1 MFYIIYVIL
10 NTNETGLAWF
20 MVFNSTE
27 DKNSLQDAVGDLI
40 DKRHREE
47 RDLLIQVWFNA
58 IIILIR
64 NLRVLCTLN
73 L

>member
-1 MFYIIYVIL
+1 MEAARKRRGKKSTPEPDTV
-10 NTNETGLAWF
+10 TN
-20 MVFNSTE
+20 ME

-47 RDLLIQVWFNA
+47 RDLLIQVWFSA

-64 NLRVLCTLN
+64 NLKVLCTLN

>member
-1 MFYIIYVIL
+1 MEAARKRRGKKSTPEPDTV
-10 NTNETGLAWF
+10 TN
-20 MVFNSTE
+20 ME

-64 NLRVLCTLN
+64 NLKVLCTLN

>member
-1 MFYIIYVIL
+1 LEAARKRRGKKSTPEPDTV
-10 NTNETGLAWF
+10 TN
-20 MVFNSTE
+20 ME

>member
-1 MFYIIYVIL
+1 LEAARKRRGKKSTPEPDTV
-10 NTNETGLAWF
+10 TN
-20 MVFNSTE
+20 MD

-58 IIILIR
+58 IVFICFYFDR
-64 NLRVLCTLN
+64 NYI
-73 L
+73 

>member
-1 MFYIIYVIL
+1 MEAARKRRGKKSTPEPDTV
-10 NTNETGLAWF
+10 TN
-20 MVFNSTE
+20 ME